1 LTFEAVVKASRKA
14 YKISKIEPKD
24 INIAEVHDS
33 FTIAELIAYEDL
45 GFAKKGEGAKL
56 IREGETEIGGRIPVN
71 TSGGLK
77 ACGHAVGATGIRQ
90 IVDLVIQLRGEAG
103 KRQVNAENALAL
115 NIGGSG
121 ATAVVSILSR

>member
-1 LTFEAVVKASRKA
+1 EAVVRASREA
-14 YKISKIEPKD
+14 YKIAGIEAKD
-24 INIAEVHDS
+24 IDVAEVHDS
-33 FTIAELIAYEDL
+33 FTIAEILAYEDL
-45 GFAKKGEGAKL
+45 GFAKKGEGMKL
-56 IREGETEIGGRIPVN
+56 IREGETEIGGKIPVN

-90 IVDLVIQLRGEAG
+90 IVDLVLQLRGEAG
-103 KRQVNAENALAL
+103 KRQVNADKALAL